1 MRAGFYV
8 LTRAGVPDE
17 LVHRDDTVHV
27 GLSTDFEASGRLL
40 MGGDSEGLL
49 FGKTLVS
56 DFKFFALNS
65 HSSGSTLQIHT
76 RRAPSIDHEPITNC
90 FRFAT

>member
-1 MRAGFYV
+1 M

-27 GLSTDFEASGRLL
+27 GLSRWTLEASGRLL

-49 FGKTLVS
+49 CGKTLVS

-76 RRAPSIDHEPITNC
+76 KRAPSIDHEPITNC
-90 FRFAT
+90 FCFATENVYV